1 MRSIFRWLLAFS
13 LAGTALAAATVAVF
27 VGAYFYV
34 EPGLPHA
41 EELREVKFQ
50 IPLRVYSRDGRL
62 IQQIGSQHR
71 TPVEY
76 EDIPQV
82 LINAVIAAEDD
93 RFFQHSGLDMA
104 ANVKAAVNYILA
116 GGERVPGGSTITQQ
130 VAREYFLT
138 RDLSLVRKFK
148 EWILALRIEQE
159 FTKEEILELF
169 FNTTFFGQRSYGVAA
184 AAQTYFGKTL
194 DELTLSEAAILAG
207 IPQRPSRINP
217 VYSTENAI
225 NRRSYVLRRMRELR
239 YITEEEHAAA
249 LAEPVTG
256 EHHGLKIE
264 LDAPYIAEMVRAE
277 LVRRFGQAAYTAG
290 LKVTTTVD
298 SRLQAA
304 AQAALRRGVIQYD
317 ERHGYRGPIGRLP
330 LPDDVPAD
338 EAVAALDDAALV
350 ETLADYPSLV
360 GLESAVVTR
369 VGENEAEVFLPSRG
383 RRTIGLDAVAWARR
397 YINDDAVGPAPQ
409 TIADVL
415 AVGDIVRFRRNDD
428 GSLRLAQL
436 PDVQAAFVA
445 LDPQD
450 GAIVALSG
458 GFDFYLDNYNRAV
471 QAKRQPGSSFKP
483 FIYSAALEN
492 GFTVA
497 SIVNDAPLTIQDAAL
512 ETVWKPENYTNRF
525 YGPVSLRYAL
535 MRSLNAATVRVLM
548 AAGVPNSIRHLR
560 RFGFDDTALPRNLSL
575 ALGSGGVSPLDLA
588 VGYAVFANGGF
599 LVEPYFIDR
608 IDDARGEPLWV
619 ARPAL
624 ACRDCEDPSSQMTGE
639 ELLASISGP
648 AELYPRFRKAP
659 RAISPQNAYLVADML
674 RDVVGP
680 RGTGARAR
688 REVGR
693 SDIAG
698 KTGTTNENRD
708 TWFAGFHPR
717 IVGVAWVGF
726 NTNRSLGRNEQGG
739 VTAIPIWAPFM
750 KEALEGVP
758 EEWIAEP
765 PGIVSARINPKNGLV
780 ASGCNGDAVF
790 EKFRDGHVPQ
800 REPDCAYPVERETEG
815 VDPPIVSPSEIF

>member
-1 MRSIFRWLLAFS
+1 S
-13 LAGTALAAATVAVF
+13 LAGAAVAAALAAVF

-41 EELREVKFQ
+41 EELRDVKFQ

-62 IQQIGSQHR
+62 IQQIGSQLR
-71 TPVEY
+71 SPVEY
-76 EDIPQV
+76 EDIPEL
-82 LINAVIAAEDD
+82 LIKAVIAAEDD

-104 ANVKAAVNYILA
+104 ANIKAAVKYILA

-148 EWILALRIEQE
+148 EWILALRIERE
-159 FTKEEILELF
+159 FTKEEILELYL
-169 FNTTFFGQRSYGVAA
+169 NTTFFGQRSYGVAA

-194 DELTLSEAAILAG
+194 DELTLSETAILAG

-217 VYSTENAI
+217 VYSPENAK
-225 NRRSYVLRRMRELR
+225 NRRAYVLRRMRELR
-239 YITEEEHAAA
+239 YITDQEYAAA
-249 LAEPVTG
+249 LSEPITG

-264 LDAPYIAEMVRAE
+264 LDAPYVAEMVRAE

-304 AQAALRRGVIQYD
+304 AQASLRRGVIQYD
-317 ERHGYRGPIGRLP
+317 ERHGYRGPIGR
-330 LPDDVPAD
+330 VPFPEGRSPE
-338 EAVAALDDAALV
+338 EAMAAFDDAALL
-350 ETLADYPSLV
+350 EILSDYPSLV

-369 VGENEAEVFLPSRG
+369 VGETEAEVFLPSRG
-383 RRTIGLDAVAWARR
+383 RQTIGLDAVAGARR

-409 TIADVL
+409 AVSDVL

-428 GSLRLAQL
+428 GGLRLAQL

-497 SIVNDAPLTIQDAAL
+497 SIVNDAPLAIQDAAL

-535 MRSLNAATVRVLM
+535 MRSLNAATVRVLL
-548 AAGVPNSIRHLR
+548 ATGVPNAIRPLR
-560 RFGFDDTALPRNLSL
+560 PFGFDDVA
-575 ALGSGGVSPLDLA
+575 SPLDLA
-588 VGYAVFANGGF
+588 RGYAVFANGGY

-608 IDDARGEPLWV
+608 IEDASGEPLFV

-624 ACRDCEDPSSQMTGE
+624 ACADCDDPPPEATDEQ
-639 ELLASISGP
+639 LLASISDP
-648 AELYPRFRKAP
+648 TDLYPRFREAP

-688 REVGR
+688 RDVGR

-698 KTGTTNENRD
+698 TTGTTNDNRD

-750 KEALEGVP
+750 REALEGVP

-765 PGIVSARINPKNGLV
+765 PGIVSVRINPKNG
-780 ASGCNGDAVF
+780 
-790 EKFRDGHVPQ
+790 
-800 REPDCAYPVERETEG
+800 
-815 VDPPIVSPSEIF
+815 